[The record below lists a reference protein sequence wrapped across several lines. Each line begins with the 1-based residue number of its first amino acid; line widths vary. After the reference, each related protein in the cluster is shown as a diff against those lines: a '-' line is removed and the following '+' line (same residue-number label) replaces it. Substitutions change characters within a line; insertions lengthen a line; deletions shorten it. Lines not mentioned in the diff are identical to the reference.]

1 MFENGTY
8 VKAIVRGITHYGF
21 IVDRRI
27 KFGNEVIQYTII
39 SDDSEWL
46 YVNSD
51 KVELYIYWKLQCM
64 PVATIG
70 MRGRFLFA
78 TIV

>member
-1 MFENGTY
+1 MLETGTY

-27 KFGNEVIQYTII
+27 KFGNVVIQYTII

-51 KVELYIYWKLQCM
+51 KVELYIY
-64 PVATIG
+64 
-70 MRGRFLFA
+70 
-78 TIV
+78 

>member
-1 MFENGTY
+1 MLETGTY
-8 VKAIVRGITHYGF
+8 VKAIVCGVIHYGF

-27 KFGNEVIQYTII
+27 KFGNVVIQYTII

-51 KVELYIYWKLQCM
+51 KVELYIY
-64 PVATIG
+64 
-70 MRGRFLFA
+70 
-78 TIV
+78 

>member
-8 VKAIVRGITHYGF
+8 VTAIVNDIRHYGF
-21 IVDRRI
+21 IVDRRL
-27 KFGNEVIQYTII
+27 KYGNEVIQYTII

-51 KVELYIYWKLQCM
+51 KVELYIY
-64 PVATIG
+64 
-70 MRGRFLFA
+70 
-78 TIV
+78 